1 MEGNFLTA
9 GDLAL
14 HETQKMPRFNYEGG
28 GYPYGGGYK
37 RRDSLQGA
45 SITGVVLGGT
55 ALALAIA
62 AALGVNAASKAR
74 SKGNEKVSEF
84 IGKFMSE
91 EKKSRETWQNLHTPT
106 ITQYVDVQT
115 GAGAFSGSS
124 ANALAAAINNNSGIN
139 SAIGGCNFLRV
150 ARYSA
155 PQPCGCDTCGE

>member
-1 MEGNFLTA
+1 MDGNVLTS

-14 HETQKMPRFNYEGG
+14 YETRKMYPFNYEGG

-55 ALALAIA
+55 ALAVAIA

-106 ITQYVDVQT
+106 ITQYVDVQS
-115 GAGAFSGSS
+115 GAGAYSG
-124 ANALAAAINNNSGIN
+124 ANAAAQAAAYAQNFGVN
-139 SAIGGCNFLRV
+139 SAIGGCNYLRI
-150 ARYSA
+150 ARVSE
-155 PQPCGCDTCGE
+155 PRSCGCDGE

>member
-14 HETQKMPRFNYEGG
+14 YETRKMHPFNYEGG

-55 ALALAIA
+55 ALAVAIA

-106 ITQYVDVQT
+106 ITQYVDVQS
-115 GAGAFSGSS
+115 GAGAYSG
-124 ANALAAAINNNSGIN
+124 ANAAAQAAAYAQNFGVN
-139 SAIGGCNFLRV
+139 SAIGGCNYLRI
-150 ARYSA
+150 ARVSE
-155 PQPCGCDTCGE
+155 PRSCGCDGE

>member
-1 MEGNFLTA
+1 MDGNFLTS

-55 ALALAIA
+55 ALAVAIA

-74 SKGNEKVSEF
+74 SRGNEKVSEF

-106 ITQYVDVQT
+106 ITQYVDVQ
-115 GAGAFSGSS
+115 SGSGAYS
-124 ANALAAAINNNSGIN
+124 GANAAAQAAAYAQNYGVN
-139 SAIGGCNFLRV
+139 SAIGGCNYLRI
-150 ARYSA
+150 ARVSE
-155 PQPCGCDTCGE
+155 PRSCGCDGE

>member
-1 MEGNFLTA
+1 MDGNFLTS

-14 HETQKMPRFNYEGG
+14 YETRKMFPFNYEGG

-55 ALALAIA
+55 ALAVAIA

-106 ITQYVDVQT
+106 ITQYVDVQ
-115 GAGAFSGSS
+115 SGSGAYS
-124 ANALAAAINNNSGIN
+124 GANAAAQAAAYAQNYGVN
-139 SAIGGCNFLRV
+139 SAIGGCNYLRI
-150 ARYSA
+150 ARVSE
-155 PQPCGCDTCGE
+155 PRSCGCDGE

>member
-55 ALALAIA
+55 ALAVAIA

-106 ITQYVDVQT
+106 ITQYVDVQ
-115 GAGAFSGSS
+115 SGSGAYS
-124 ANALAAAINNNSGIN
+124 GANAAAQAAAYAQNYGVN
-139 SAIGGCNFLRV
+139 SAIGGCNYLRI
-150 ARYSA
+150 ARVSESRS
-155 PQPCGCDTCGE
+155 CGCDGE

>member
-55 ALALAIA
+55 ALAVAIA

-84 IGKFMSE
+84 IGKDF
-91 EKKSRETWQNLHTPT
+91 T
-106 ITQYVDVQT
+106 IPIAATTVTTVT
-115 GAGAFSGSS
+115 LAKGTTINTIAGAPCKKCSR
-124 ANALAAAINNNSGIN
+124 
-139 SAIGGCNFLRV
+139 NFVSESPLVVTV
-150 ARYSA
+150 A
-155 PQPCGCDTCGE
+155 